1 LHDIRNKFWWSF
13 FYGCFYIIYYLAAG
27 AAGAVVPGS
36 GAGAVV
42 PGAGSGAGAVIP
54 VTACS
59 SGFGSSAFLQPT
71 TANDTVAKKST
82 EIIRANNFFIDAS
95 PPFKNFQALGR

>member
-1 LHDIRNKFWWSF
+1 LLFSCVFILF
-13 FYGCFYIIYYLAAG
+13 YLAAG
-27 AAGAVVPGS
+27 AAGAVVPGT
-36 GAGAVV
+36 GAGAVT

-82 EIIRANNFFIDAS
+82 EIIKANNFFIDVS